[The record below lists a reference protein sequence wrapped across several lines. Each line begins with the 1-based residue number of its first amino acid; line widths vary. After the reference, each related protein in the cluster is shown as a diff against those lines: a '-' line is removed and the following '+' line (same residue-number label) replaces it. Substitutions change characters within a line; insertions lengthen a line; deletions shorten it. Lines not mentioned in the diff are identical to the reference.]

1 MTVTV
6 LDLTK
11 DCYQQGKKE
20 LNSQSVSVGFS
31 KRQLQHVPS
40 LAGFA
45 GEPMHVAKKHAFV
58 WCYSIPSQ
66 TSACSFVTCKE
77 PRPVQR

>member
-40 LAGFA
+40 LAGFWLT
-45 GEPMHVAKKHAFV
+45 PLLRRKAF
-58 WCYSIPSQ
+58 YLKAHSM
-66 TSACSFVTCKE
+66 
-77 PRPVQR
+77 